1 MTLEETKEVYQKFYK
16 EGYKFIHRQLL
27 PNSIAEQI
35 ENLQVEV
42 EKLQTIYGDY
52 HSLFTLYEEKNIL
65 PTKRTGKCE
74 KDLS

>member
-52 HSLFTLYEEKNIL
+52 HSLFTLYEEKKYPSN
-65 PTKRTGKCE
+65 KENWKM
-74 KDLS
+74 